1 MGDDGFTALERRGWE
16 ALSSHGE
23 TARAFYDRVLDE
35 QGVMLLPGGIALDD
49 RATILASMSGRPWS
63 RYELEDVRSSEPAPG
78 TGVVTY
84 AVVAERDGREYSAL
98 VSSVYVRRPDG
109 WRLVLHQQTPR

>member
-1 MGDDGFTALERRGWE
+1 M
-16 ALSSHGE
+16 
-23 TARAFYDRVLDE
+23 
-35 QGVMLLPGGIALDD
+35 
-49 RATILASMSGRPWS
+49 
-63 RYELEDVRSSEPAPG
+63 RSSEPAPG